1 MVWHNRSEYGQYT
14 RNFSRAR
21 AEYHRVPSGIFLGVI
36 LLLCRNGGVELHNRS
51 GLMVALHGATLL
63 AVVVYFRKEVREM
76 IVGTIHG
83 DRTHR
88 SRASALLIATLPIV
102 VVGPLVYQYVD
113 TVFRSAGH
121 RRVPSLSVQRLWC
134 WWLMQYPRRVAT
146 KHLSAGA
153 PLLRHGLLIGF
164 FQVLAV
170 LPGVSRSGITMAA
183 GRLAGFSRPF
193 AARFS
198 FLLSIPT
205 IAAALV
211 FTGMKATNRCGG
223 ALRRRSG
230 SFDCRACACICCRVC
245 GHSLFFENY
254 RPRRVRSVLRVSNIS
269 RCTGIA
275 AAGVM

>member
-1 MVWHNRSEYGQYT
+1 MVSIH
-14 RNFSRAR
+14 A
-21 AEYHRVPSGIFLGVI
+21 IFLALVQSITEFLPVSSSGHLVI
-36 LLLCRNGGVELHNRS
+36 VSEWWGGIAQPLWFD
-51 GLMVALHGATLL
+51 VALHGATLL

-113 TVFRSAGH
+113 TVFRSADIVAYLLIGSAI
-121 RRVPSLSVQRLWC
+121 VVLVADAVS
-134 WWLMQYPRRVAT
+134 RRVAA

-153 PLLRHGLLIGF
+153 PPLRHGLLIGF

-211 FTGMKATNRCGG
+211 FTGMKAATD
-223 ALRRRSG
+223 A
-230 SFDCRACACICCRVC
+230 V
-245 GHSLFFENY
+245 
-254 RPRRVRSVLRVSNIS
+254 VLS
-269 RCTGIA
+269 A
-275 AAGVM
+275 AEAGVLIVALAIAFAVAYAVIHYFLKIIARIGFAPFCAYQISLGVLVLLLLA